1 MSAGV
6 KNLRFLTIIQ
16 LFKRRHNLLPCMFI
30 VTEIKY
36 MEEEYGLNPATTIS
50 LAEADETAFSP

>member
-1 MSAGV
+1 
-6 KNLRFLTIIQ
+6 
-16 LFKRRHNLLPCMFI
+16 MFI

-50 LAEADETAFSP
+50 LAEADETVFSP